1 VLAKDIQLR
10 FLVILIGF
18 ISAFA
23 LLLASV
29 SAQSK
34 YPKTISILQTLYTDE
49 IQALH
54 NYTAYAQKAD
64 AENYPNIAKLFVALA
79 TSESIHARNFK
90 NLLSDLGVE
99 LAGTSKPEIKL
110 SSTKQ
115 NLKHATEVE
124 LEEIDSKYPQFV
136 EKVRPEKHEA
146 AIRYITYAWE
156 SEKQHRD
163 LIKKIQS
170 GTGMLF
176 GLLTKKI
183 EENPADYFVCQNCG
197 STLTEFPKDICPVC
211 EVSAVQYK
219 KIEMSN

>member
-1 VLAKDIQLR
+1 MLAKDIQLR

-64 AENYPNIAKLFVALA
+64 SENYPNIAKLFVALA
-79 TSESIHARNFK
+79 TSESIHAHNFK

-124 LEEIDSKYPQFV
+124 LEEIDSKYPRFL
-136 EKVRPEKHEA
+136 EKVKPERHEA

-183 EENPADYFVCQNCG
+183 EENPAYYFVCQNCG
-197 STLTEFPKDICPVC
+197 STLTELPEDTCPICK
-211 EVSAVQYK
+211 ESASMYK
-219 KIEMSN
+219 KIEKSI

>member
-1 VLAKDIQLR
+1 MSAKGFQPS
-10 FLVILIGF
+10 FLVILIVF
-18 ISAFA
+18 IFAFA

-34 YPKTISILQTLYTDE
+34 YPKTISILQKLYADE
-49 IQALH
+49 VQALH

-64 AENYPNIAKLFVALA
+64 SENYPNIANLFVALA

-90 NLLSDLGVE
+90 SLLSDLGVE
-99 LAGTSKPEIKL
+99 QAGTSKPKIKL

-124 LEEIDSKYPQFV
+124 LEEIDNKYPQFV
-136 EKVRPEKHEA
+136 EKVRPEKHETT
-146 AIRYITYAWE
+146 IRYIIYAWE

-170 GTGMLF
+170 GTGILF
-176 GLLTKKI
+176 RVLAKRV
-183 EENPADYFVCQNCG
+183 EETPSEYFVCQNCG
-197 STLTEFPKDICPVC
+197 STLTELPEETCPICG
-211 EVSAVQYK
+211 ESASRYK
-219 KIEMSN
+219 KIKMKS